1 VTAMDVTI
9 SWSTLPP
16 DDPDAA
22 GTVVRIQ
29 ELR

>member
-1 VTAMDVTI
+1 VTAMDITI
-9 SWSTLPP
+9 HASFLFH

-22 GTVVRIQ
+22 LIRIQ